1 MLRTNIEHLQEMASF
16 GLGRIETPKPEPSVE
31 LPLKLVAQ
39 QQQQRKPIK
48 IPKVNLNRDLQEFVG
63 AVENREKTR

>member
-31 LPLKLVAQ
+31 LTSKLVA

-48 IPKVNLNRDLQEFVG
+48 IPKVNLNRDLHEFVG